1 MTVHA
6 LPLDHLRLAAAPE
19 SRSAKARGE
28 SEGDAALEARFD
40 RAAPGVFRFV
50 LVRVGNDRHLAD
62 DIMQQ
67 VWLASRRN
75 GGRIAPGEFEA
86 WLRGAARNLI
96 ATHWRRLGARPD
108 SALRADPS
116 AAARLSDLLHTPDAP
131 PAALA
136 SDETRGRLLLAL
148 TSLDT
153 EDQALMTDH
162 YVRGRSHAEIAQALG
177 ISPRAVEG
185 RLYRARQALRQ
196 RLLET
201 EDDHPNAT

>member
-1 MTVHA
+1 MTVHP
-6 LPLDHLRLAAAPE
+6 LPLDHLRLAATSS
-19 SRSAKARGE
+19 SRAGQVRAE
-28 SEGDAALEARFD
+28 AEAEAALEARFD
-40 RAAPGVFRFV
+40 RAAPGVYRFV

-75 GGRIAPGEFEA
+75 GARIAPGEFEA

-108 SALRADPS
+108 SALRADPA
-116 AAARLSDLLHTPDAP
+116 AAARLSDLLHSPDAP

-136 SDETRGRLLLAL
+136 SDETRQRLLLAL

-162 YVRGRSHAEIAQALG
+162 YVRGRSHAEIAQALSIG
-177 ISPRAVEG
+177 PRAVEG

-196 RLLET
+196 RLLDT
-201 EDDHPNAT
+201 DDELPNAT